1 MILNTHKEG
10 LENASFTNI
19 ANEFCWENDLRVNS
33 FGMFSDSDIICQHC
47 VKKKE
52 SVTTQTSGCF
62 GLWLFVSKYKV
73 FGKWCSMIYYS
84 IM

>member
-33 FGMFSDSDIICQHC
+33 FGMFSDSDIIC
-47 VKKKE
+47 
-52 SVTTQTSGCF
+52 
-62 GLWLFVSKYKV
+62 
-73 FGKWCSMIYYS
+73 
-84 IM
+84 